1 MSCLCSQHEWSF
13 DSTVNIIYR
22 ITMIISGVIVVWRIF
37 SQSQPQSAY
46 PLDTTTQTTPS
57 NPDEVLAQQVH
68 YCPIAAAVHES
79 IAAIYELI
87 EKTSGEKGKEK
98 EKEHAAP
105 IPVAAGAKVGAS
117 GGSEGAVN
125 LEHSSMRCGR
135 ARSELRQAFGEPDV
149 RIRSRS
155 TESRGD
161 EEVRRCRKS
170 WLKQRPSMKV
180 RC

>member
-22 ITMIISGVIVVWRIF
+22 ITMIISGVIVAWRIF
-37 SQSQPQSAY
+37 SQSQPQSTC

-57 NPDEVLAQQVH
+57 NADEVLAKQVH

-79 IAAIYELI
+79 IAAIYELM
-87 EKTSGEKGKEK
+87 EKTSGEKER
-98 EKEHAAP
+98 EKEHAP
-105 IPVAAGAKVGAS
+105 PVLVAAGAKVGVS
-117 GGSEGAVN
+117 GGSEGASN
-125 LEHSSMRCGR
+125 PENSSMRCGR

-155 TESRGD
+155 TEPRGD
-161 EEVRRCRKS
+161 EEVRRGRKS
-170 WLKQRPSMKV
+170 WLKQRPSMKA

>member
-13 DSTVNIIYR
+13 DSTINIIYR
-22 ITMIISGVIVVWRIF
+22 ITMIISGVIVVCRIF
-37 SQSQPQSAY
+37 SQSQPQSACS
-46 PLDTTTQTTPS
+46 LDTTTQTTPS

-79 IAAIYELI
+79 IAAIYELM
-87 EKTSGEKGKEK
+87 EKTSGEKER

-105 IPVAAGAKVGAS
+105 IPVAAGAEVGAC
-117 GGSEGAVN
+117 GGSEGASN
-125 LEHSSMRCGR
+125 PESSSVRCGR
-135 ARSELRQAFGEPDV
+135 ARSELRQAFGGPDV

-170 WLKQRPSMKV
+170 WLKQRPSMKA

>member
-1 MSCLCSQHEWSF
+1 
-13 DSTVNIIYR
+13 
-22 ITMIISGVIVVWRIF
+22 
-37 SQSQPQSAY
+37 
-46 PLDTTTQTTPS
+46 
-57 NPDEVLAQQVH
+57 
-68 YCPIAAAVHES
+68 
-79 IAAIYELI
+79 LI

-117 GGSEGAVN
+117 GGSEGAGN
-125 LEHSSMRCGR
+125 LEHSPMRCGR

-170 WLKQRPSMKV
+170 WLKQRPSMKA

>member
-13 DSTVNIIYR
+13 DSTVNVIYR

-37 SQSQPQSAY
+37 SQSQPQSAC
-46 PLDTTTQTTPS
+46 PLDTTTQTTTS
-57 NPDEVLAQQVH
+57 NPDEILAQKVH

-79 IAAIYELI
+79 IAAIYELM
-87 EKTSGEKGKEK
+87 EKTSGEKER
-98 EKEHAAP
+98 EKEHTARV
-105 IPVAAGAKVGAS
+105 PVAAGATVGAS
-117 GGSEGAVN
+117 GGSEGASN
-125 LEHSSMRCGR
+125 MENSSMRCGR

-161 EEVRRCRKS
+161 EDVRRCRKS

-180 RC
+180 KC

>member
-37 SQSQPQSAY
+37 SQSQLQSAC
-46 PLDTTTQTTPS
+46 PLDTTTQITPA

-79 IAAIYELI
+79 ISAIYELM
-87 EKTSGEKGKEK
+87 EKTSGEKEKEK
-98 EKEHAAP
+98 EKERVAP
-105 IPVAAGAKVGAS
+105 VQVAAGATVGAN
-117 GGSEGAVN
+117 GGSEGVSSMEN
-125 LEHSSMRCGR
+125 SSMRCGR
-135 ARSELRQAFGEPDV
+135 ARSELRQAFEEPGV

-155 TESRGD
+155 TESRED
-161 EEVRRCRKS
+161 EDVRRCRKS
-170 WLKQRPSMKV
+170 WLKQRPTMKA